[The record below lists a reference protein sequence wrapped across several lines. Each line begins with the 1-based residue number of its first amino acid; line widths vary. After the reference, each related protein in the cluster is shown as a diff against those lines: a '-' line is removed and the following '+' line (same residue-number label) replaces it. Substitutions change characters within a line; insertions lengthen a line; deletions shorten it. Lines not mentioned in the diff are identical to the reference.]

1 MDRKKY
7 WDKTYAEYWHERV
20 KETKVKG
27 EKSSVILNDPKTESD
42 EIYKDIFEKNN
53 FIPGS
58 ILDVGCAWGR
68 MFDLY
73 YNYNLDV
80 YGVDISYVMIEECI
94 NNWQKKNN
102 INNFKISEA
111 ENIPFPDNHF
121 NNVVCLATFDAT
133 YQDKA
138 LKEFFRVLK
147 PEGNLYL
154 TGKNSIYH
162 SNDEAAIAAEIGA
175 RKKGHPNYFTDTANM
190 IDQVLSCKNI
200 LINSYFFERR
210 GDFSK
215 FNYKNSIPKYF
226 YEYFLIF
233 KKKKL
238 KNNFKPFSSKFS
250 DTYNKSLK
258 VNKSL

>member
-154 TGKNSIYH
+154 TGKNSTYH

-200 LINSYFFERR
+200 LINSYFFEWR
-210 GDFSK
+210 GDF
-215 FNYKNSIPKYF
+215 
-226 YEYFLIF
+226 
-233 KKKKL
+233 
-238 KNNFKPFSSKFS
+238 
-250 DTYNKSLK
+250 
-258 VNKSL
+258 

>member
-1 MDRKKY
+1 MKRYKKL
-7 WDKTYAEYWHERV
+7 A
-20 KETKVKG
+20 
-27 EKSSVILNDPKTESD
+27 
-42 EIYKDIFEKNN
+42 
-53 FIPGS
+53 
-58 ILDVGCAWGR
+58 
-68 MFDLY
+68 
-73 YNYNLDV
+73 
-80 YGVDISYVMIEECI
+80 
-94 NNWQKKNN
+94 KKNN
-102 INNFKISEA
+102 VHNFKISEA
-111 ENIPFPDNHF
+111 ENIPFSDNYF

-154 TGKNSIYH
+154 TGKNSTYH

-200 LINSYFFERR
+200 LINSYFFEWR

-233 KKKKL
+233 KKNKL